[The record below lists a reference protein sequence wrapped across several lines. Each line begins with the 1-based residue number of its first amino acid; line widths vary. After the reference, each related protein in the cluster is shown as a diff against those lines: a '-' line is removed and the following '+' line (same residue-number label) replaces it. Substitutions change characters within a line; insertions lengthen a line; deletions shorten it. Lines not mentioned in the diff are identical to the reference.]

1 MQPTAIT
8 MNFYSDIDV
17 YGSAT
22 AVISEDFVH
31 HSYAELLQGAD
42 ALKHQITKRCLV
54 FSVCENS
61 LESVGGYI
69 GFLRGRIVPVLIN
82 DGINQELFENLLQT
96 YKPEHVWLPRE
107 KAKDAHWGREV
118 YQYGKYVLLKTSYI
132 ADYTLHE
139 DLALLLTTS
148 GSTGSPMLVRQS
160 YKNINSN
167 ANAIA
172 QYLGITQTDRPITTL
187 PMSYTYGLSIINSHL
202 LKGCAIILTNKTLM
216 DKAFWGLLKTEEAT
230 TFGGVPYVYEMLKK
244 LRFSRMDLPSLKVL
258 TQAGGKLSPE
268 LSLEFATLCQQKDI
282 RFIVMYGQTEATAR
296 MSYLSSEYAIS
307 KAGSMGIAIPGGEFW
322 LEDDNGNVI
331 PDSDTVGELVYK
343 GDDVTMGYAA
353 SCADLSKGDENGG
366 VLKTGDMAKRDTD
379 GFYYIVGRKKRF
391 LKLFGNR
398 VNLDEVEQLIKGFGY
413 TCVCSGED
421 DHLRIYTSDKENHG
435 AIKSFVAE
443 RTSIHPSAFEVIYIE
458 SIPRNEA
465 GKILYSAL
473 K

>member
-1 MQPTAIT
+1 MT
-8 MNFYSDIDV
+8 MDFYDDINV

-22 AVISEDFVH
+22 AIISESSEHFT
-31 HSYAELLQGAD
+31 YAELLKAAD
-42 ALKHQITKRCLV
+42 IFKSRFTKKCLV

-61 LESVGGYI
+61 FESVAGYI
-69 GFLRGRIVPVLIN
+69 GFLRARVVPVLFNDSIN
-82 DGINQELFENLLQT
+82 SELFDNLLQT
-96 YKPEHVWLPRE
+96 YQPEFIWLPRE
-107 KAKDAHWGREV
+107 KAAAAKWGIEV
-118 YQYGKYVLLKTSYI
+118 YHYGNYVLLKTGFAI
-132 ADYTLHE
+132 DYMLHE

-187 PMSYTYGLSIINSHL
+187 PMSYTFGLSIINSHFI
-202 LKGCAIILTNKTLM
+202 KGCAIILTNKTFM
-216 DKAFWGLLKTEEAT
+216 DKAFWDHLKVHKAT
-230 TFGGVPYVYEMLKK
+230 TFSGVPYVYEMLKK
-244 LRFSRMDLPSLKVL
+244 LRFFGMELPSLKTL

-268 LSLEFATLCQQKDI
+268 LSLEFATGCGQKGI
-282 RFIVMYGQTEATAR
+282 SFIVMYGQTEATAR
-296 MSYLSSEYAIS
+296 MSYLPSEYAIT

-322 LEDDNGNVI
+322 LEDENGNVI

-343 GDDVTMGYAA
+343 GDNVTMGYAV

-366 VLKTGDMAKRDTD
+366 VLRTGDMAKRDAD

-398 VNLDEVEQLIKGFGY
+398 VNLDEVEQLIKGLGY
-413 TCVCSGED
+413 NCACSGKD
-421 DHLRIYTSDKENHG
+421 DHLRIYSSDKEHL
-435 AIKSFVAE
+435 ATIKSLVAE
-443 RTSIHPSAFEVIYIE
+443 RTGINPLGFDVIYIE
-458 SIPRNEA
+458 NIPRNEV
-465 GKILYSAL
+465 GKVLYSAL